1 MASYILR
8 RFLGMVAT
16 LIAVTI
22 VTFIIIQLPPGDVVT
37 SEVARFEAQTGQKM
51 PPEIIESLRAR
62 YGLGEPVPV
71 QFFRWVSGF
80 PRGDF
85 GISNAYAGT
94 VAEIIVLRIGYT
106 LLLVILTLII
116 SWGLA
121 IPFGIYA
128 ATHKNS
134 FLDYLLSSISFIGIS
149 TPSFLLGLIYL
160 AILVFA
166 LKSTYAGG
174 FFSPKYATEPW
185 SWGRVVDMGKH
196 MFVPLLILGLGGMA
210 GTYRIMRANLLDV
223 LDAQFVETAR
233 AKGLKERT
241 VIYKHATR
249 IAINPLISRFGMS
262 LPVLISGA
270 VIISVVLDLP
280 TLGPALQR
288 SLLGQDMYLAG
299 TILLMMTV
307 ILLVGNL
314 LADIVLAWSDP
325 RIRYE

>member
-51 PPEIIESLRAR
+51 PPEVIEGLRAR

-134 FLDYLLSSISFIGIS
+134 IADY
-149 TPSFLLGLIYL
+149 
-160 AILVFA
+160 IL
-166 LKSTYAGG
+166 
-174 FFSPKYATEPW
+174 
-185 SWGRVVDMGKH
+185 
-196 MFVPLLILGLGGMA
+196 
-210 GTYRIMRANLLDV
+210 
-223 LDAQFVETAR
+223 
-233 AKGLKERT
+233 
-241 VIYKHATR
+241 
-249 IAINPLISRFGMS
+249 
-262 LPVLISGA
+262 
-270 VIISVVLDLP
+270 
-280 TLGPALQR
+280 
-288 SLLGQDMYLAG
+288 
-299 TILLMMTV
+299 
-307 ILLVGNL
+307 
-314 LADIVLAWSDP
+314 
-325 RIRYE
+325 

>member
-1 MASYILR
+1 MLSYILR
-8 RFLGMVAT
+8 RLLGMGVT
-16 LIAVTI
+16 LVAVTI
-22 VTFIIIQLPPGDVVT
+22 ITFIIIQLPPGDVVT
-37 SEVARFEAQTGQKM
+37 AEVTRMEAQTGQQV
-51 PPEIIESLRAR
+51 PPEIIEGLRAR
-62 YGLGEPVPV
+62 YGLGEPAPV
-71 QFFRWVSGF
+71 QFWKWVSGF

-85 GISNAYAGT
+85 GLTNAYQGS
-94 VAEIIVLRIGYT
+94 VAEIIKLRIGYT

-134 FLDYLLSSISFIGIS
+134 IPDYILSAISFIGIS
-149 TPSFLLGLIYL
+149 TPNFLLGLIYL
-160 AILVFA
+160 ALLVFV
-166 LKSTYAGG
+166 LQSSYAGG
-174 FFSPKYATEPW
+174 FFSQKYATEPW

-196 MFVPLLILGLGGMA
+196 LIVPLLILGLGGMA

-223 LDAQFVETAR
+223 LDQQFVETAR
-233 AKGLKERT
+233 AKGLKESA

-270 VIISVVLDLP
+270 VIISVVLDFP

-288 SLLGQDMYLAG
+288 SLLQQDMYLAG
-299 TILLMMTV
+299 TILLMMTI

-314 LADIVLAWSDP
+314 LADILLAWSDP

>member
-1 MASYILR
+1 MLSYILR
-8 RFLGMVAT
+8 RLLGMGVT

-22 VTFIIIQLPPGDVVT
+22 ITFIIIQLPPGDVVT
-37 SEVARFEAQTGQKM
+37 SQVRMLEAQTGSRV
-51 PPEIIESLRAR
+51 PPEIIEGLRAR
-62 YGLGEPVPV
+62 YGLGQPVPI
-71 QFFRWVSGF
+71 QFIKWVSGF

-85 GISNAYAGT
+85 GLTNAYQGT

-134 FLDYLLSSISFIGIS
+134 RLDYILSAISFIGIS
-149 TPSFLLGLIYL
+149 TPNFLLGLIYL
-160 AILVFA
+160 AILVFV
-166 LKSTYAGG
+166 LQSSYAGG
-174 FFSPKYATEPW
+174 FFSQKYATAPW
-185 SWGRVVDMGKH
+185 SLGRVLDMAKH
-196 MFVPLLILGLGGMA
+196 LLVPLMILGLGGTA

-223 LDAQFVETAR
+223 LDQQFVETAR
-233 AKGLKERT
+233 AKGLKERV
-241 VIYKHATR
+241 VIYKHAAR
-249 IAINPLISRFGMS
+249 IAINPLISRFGMHM
-262 LPVLISGA
+262 PVLISGA

-288 SLLGQDMYLAG
+288 SLLQQDMYLAG

-307 ILLVGNL
+307 MLLVGNL
-314 LADIVLAWSDP
+314 LADILLAWSDP

>member
-1 MASYILR
+1 MLSYILR
-8 RFLGMVAT
+8 RLLGMGVT

-22 VTFIIIQLPPGDVVT
+22 ITFIIIQLPPGDIVT
-37 SEVARFEAQTGQKM
+37 SEVALLEAQTGQSV
-51 PPEIIESLRAR
+51 PPEIIEGLRAR
-62 YGLGEPVPV
+62 YGLGEPVPI
-71 QFFRWVSGF
+71 QFIKWVSGF

-85 GISNAYAGT
+85 GLTNTYGGS
-94 VAEIIVLRIGYT
+94 VAEIIKLRIGYT
-106 LLLVILTLII
+106 LLIVILTLII

-134 FLDYLLSSISFIGIS
+134 IPDYVLSAISFIGIS
-149 TPSFLLGLIYL
+149 TPNFLLGLIYL

-166 LKSTYAGG
+166 LRSNYSGG
-174 FFSPKYATEPW
+174 FFSPKYATAPW
-185 SWGRVVDMGKH
+185 SVGRALDMGKH
-196 MFVPLLILGLGGMA
+196 LIVPLFILGLGGMA

-223 LDAQFVETAR
+223 LDQQFIETAR
-233 AKGLKERT
+233 AKGLKERA

-249 IAINPLISRFGMS
+249 IAINPLISRFGMHM
-262 LPVLISGA
+262 PVLISGA

-288 SLLGQDMYLAG
+288 SLLRQDMYLAG

-307 ILLVGNL
+307 MLLVGNL
-314 LADIVLAWSDP
+314 LADILLAWSDP